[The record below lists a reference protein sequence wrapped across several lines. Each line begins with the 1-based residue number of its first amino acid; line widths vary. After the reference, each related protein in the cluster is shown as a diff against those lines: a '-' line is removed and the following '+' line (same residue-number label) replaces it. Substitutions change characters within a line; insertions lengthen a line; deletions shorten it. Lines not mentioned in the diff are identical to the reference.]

1 MPSTL
6 PFGSE
11 FSPAQIRLPHLLEL
25 AHGHGT
31 DWHGFEAAVHDEYF
45 AHYRTTERNRRK
57 LANNTKLSMRAYGL
71 IQDRDTSLTEVGR
84 ALLNV
89 RHDEERL
96 YEDFARHIL
105 LHCSG
110 MTLIQ
115 TIRDMRLAG
124 DTVKLPTLRQALIE
138 RGFEIA
144 RGAKKMSTMRLWL
157 GKAGILN
164 RRYVI
169 DDVRLTD
176 VLGHASEEFDA
187 LGDLS
192 PAQRAYLR
200 TLANLDSGSHAS
212 NDVERLAASTYGAT
226 FDEKNLPKQVLYPL
240 QEAGYITL
248 VRGTRNPGR
257 GARPFQVTATERV
270 KREILAPLLS
280 QLDSQIDVDLRRL
293 LRRSLAEIRND
304 LVSPDTHV
312 RGLALEALAFKL
324 MRIIGLSYVA
334 TRLRHQR
341 TGGAEVD
348 LIFESARLVFS
359 RWQIQCK
366 NTASGVS
373 LDDVA
378 KEVGLTHLL
387 KSNVV
392 VMVSTGRITD
402 AARKYASSVMQDS
415 HLCIIMIEGMDL
427 DSIEASPAHLL
438 DVLGREAHHA
448 MQLKKLDL
456 PET

>member
-1 MPSTL
+1 MPTTL

-11 FSPAQIRLPHLLEL
+11 FSPAQIRLPHLLDL
-25 AHGHGT
+25 AHGHEA

-45 AHYRTTERNRRK
+45 AHYATNETNRRK

-71 IQDRDTSLTEVGR
+71 IADDDTSLTEVGR
-84 ALLNV
+84 TLFNI
-89 RHDEERL
+89 RDDEERL

-124 DTVKLPTLRQALIE
+124 DPVKLPTLRRALIE

-157 GKAGILN
+157 GKAGIVN

-169 DDVRLTD
+169 DDKRLNQ
-176 VLGHASEEFDA
+176 VLGHDSDEFDV

-200 TLANLDSGSHAS
+200 TLANLDIGPHAS
-212 NDVERLAASTYGAT
+212 NDIERLAASTYGAT

-240 QEAGYITL
+240 RDAGYITL
-248 VRGTRNPGR
+248 VRGTSQPGR

-270 KREILAPLLS
+270 EREILGPFLA
-280 QLDSQIDVDLRRL
+280 QLDSQVDVDLRRL
-293 LRRSLAEIRND
+293 LRLSLAEIRSD
-304 LVSPDTHV
+304 LDSADRYV

-324 MRIIGLSYVA
+324 MRIIGLNYVA
-334 TRLRHQR
+334 TRLRHQS

-366 NTASGVS
+366 NTASGIS

-392 VMVSTGRITD
+392 VMVSTGAITA
-402 AARKYASSVMQDS
+402 AARRYASSVMQDS

-427 DSIEASPAHLL
+427 NKIEASPAHLL
-438 DVLGREAHHA
+438 DVLGREARHA